1 MNALIAFGSNLA
13 DPENQVRRAVSAVSA
28 LEGVRVL
35 AVSPLYRTA
44 PVGYADQPDFI
55 NAAALVETTLD
66 APALLLA
73 LQGIER
79 AFGRE
84 RSFRNAPRTLD
95 LDIIDFNGEMLASD
109 TLTLPHPRACERAFV
124 MYPLADIAPDYRING
139 RRIADI
145 AAELPPQG
153 IERLQAA

>member
-55 NAAALVETTLD
+55 NAAALVETALD
-66 APALLLA
+66 APALLRA

-95 LDIIDFNGEMLASD
+95 LDIIDFNGETLASD

-145 AAELPPQG
+145 AAGLPPQG